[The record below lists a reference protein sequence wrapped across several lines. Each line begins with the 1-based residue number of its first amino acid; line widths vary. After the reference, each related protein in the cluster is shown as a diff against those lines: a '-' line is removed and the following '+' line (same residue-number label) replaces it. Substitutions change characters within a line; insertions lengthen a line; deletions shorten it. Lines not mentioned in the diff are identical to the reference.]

1 MLTHVIGIIILCMFD
16 KVMTKTAD
24 SLIDLTVHGIT
35 NVASRTATF
44 ALDQSIRYV
53 GNHIRA
59 QRIKRVEEQLKK
71 QDEQIEET
79 IEDVMNKTE
88 GDV

>member
-1 MLTHVIGIIILCMFD
+1 MLAHVIGIIILCMFH

-59 QRIKRVEEQLKK
+59 QRIKRAEEQLKK
-71 QDEQIEET
+71 QDEQIEES
-79 IEDVMNKTE
+79 IEDVMDKQE

>member
-1 MLTHVIGIIILCMFD
+1 MLTHVIGIIILCMFH